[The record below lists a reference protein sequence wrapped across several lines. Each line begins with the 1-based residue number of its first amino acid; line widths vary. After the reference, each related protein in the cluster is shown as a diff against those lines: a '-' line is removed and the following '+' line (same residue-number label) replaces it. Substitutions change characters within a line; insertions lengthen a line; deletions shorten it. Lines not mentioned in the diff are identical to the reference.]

1 MICLAVTFAIQPG
14 REDEAIELFNKLTVA
29 TRTEPGCLMYVAHR
43 SLTEPR
49 RFFLYEQYADQAA
62 LDAHRATPHFAQYGT
77 NGVFQLIESRAP
89 ELYEPLVP

>member
-1 MICLAVTFAIQPG
+1 MIVLAVTFVVQSG
-14 REDEAIELFNKLTVA
+14 REEQAIELFNKLTVA

-43 SLTEPR
+43 SLSEPR

-62 LDAHRATPHFAQYGT
+62 LDTHRTSPHFAEYGT

-89 ELYEPLVP
+89 ELYVPLEP